1 MWHHR
6 RMTDYDPHKMAA
18 ALAEMDQLTAN
29 FKAAEQALDKARDEL
44 RKGIVRNLMERNAP
58 PGQLADHTPY
68 DRNHVGRIA
77 REGGVPP
84 LRETKPKTRKRTAGG
99 KASS

>member
-1 MWHHR
+1 
-6 RMTDYDPHKMAA
+6 MTEYDPAKMTAA
-18 ALAEMDQLTAN
+18 FAELDQLTAN
-29 FKAAEQALDKARDEL
+29 FKEAEEALDNAREEL

-77 REGGVPP
+77 RDGGVPP
-84 LRETKPKTRKRTAGG
+84 LREPKPKKTRKRTAGG
-99 KASS
+99 KSSG